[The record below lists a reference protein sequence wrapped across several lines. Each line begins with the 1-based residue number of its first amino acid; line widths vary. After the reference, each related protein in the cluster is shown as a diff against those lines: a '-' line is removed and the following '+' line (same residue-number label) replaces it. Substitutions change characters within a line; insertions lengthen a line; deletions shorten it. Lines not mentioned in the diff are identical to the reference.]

1 MNNKDLKKAIVNG
14 VILHDNFLREDGVNL
29 NTDMCCDGNKLI
41 SRILAAS
48 NLLAV
53 KYKGEGF
60 NNKFVVTNNYIYN
73 KLKLESFFD
82 TLCND
87 HFNNNIYIVD
97 DMNKNY
103 VCVGLKDDCSKSYT
117 FIIE

>member
-1 MNNKDLKKAIVNG
+1 MKIKDLKEAIVNG

-53 KYKGEGF
+53 K
-60 NNKFVVTNNYIYN
+60 
-73 KLKLESFFD
+73 
-82 TLCND
+82 
-87 HFNNNIYIVD
+87 
-97 DMNKNY
+97 
-103 VCVGLKDDCSKSYT
+103 
-117 FIIE
+117 

>member
-1 MNNKDLKKAIVNG
+1 MKEELSDFLKTAYKYNKIKDLREAIVNG

-29 NTDMCCDGNKLI
+29 NTDMRCDGNKLI

-60 NNKFVVTNNYIYN
+60 NNKF
-73 KLKLESFFD
+73 
-82 TLCND
+82 
-87 HFNNNIYIVD
+87 IVI
-97 DMNKNY
+97 M
-103 VCVGLKDDCSKSYT
+103 CSYT
-117 FIIE
+117 PQKWRFHEKSRDLQ